1 MARIPVAHPVPVRRI
16 HRSVPVAA
24 LVVSLYGPSALAADP
39 VPAAPALPRL
49 GISPGEP
56 QNRSAQPA
64 LPFGVSTSKSSG
76 FVLDF
81 HGYLLMPLT
90 LGFNERDNPLPGQG
104 KTVVHNPP
112 LIPLNSRSFSHTGV
126 VPTPYGQLNFSYG
139 NSLLSATLILAAE
152 NFTEATGLYNPVEQL
167 GARDAFLSLNLSQ
180 QLGTPFELRVGAY
193 TSRYGVMGSYD
204 LGRYGTPLIARTNTI
219 GETATMGLP
228 LQEGLTLVVEEGIG
242 GQLGKPNANTVSSQ
256 YNDYAFTE
264 AGATFVAHA
273 HAGLD
278 VQHLV
283 QVGLHYF
290 YAWTRD
296 DTAGTG
302 LQPDGKI
309 SVFGAD
315 ARLTAGPYGHL
326 YAGLGITSLT
336 NARSVS
342 GAIEVLNARG
352 GPEIMAQYLGGEAS
366 NGDGTLTTV
375 GAQYDLSVSRLLF
388 GESFQGLSP
397 DILVSLFGIYTKVSS
412 DAPDADGD
420 TKLKIGAEAT
430 YNALSWF
437 GVSGRFD
444 HVAPGDTN
452 AESFNVITPR
462 VLFHNG
468 WDSQMEIAL
477 SYSHFIYGGGVVI
490 DTGSPPTPSPE
501 IVPDGDVLALTGW
514 LWW

>member
-1 MARIPVAHPVPVRRI
+1 MARIPVAH
-16 HRSVPVAA
+16 SVPLVALVAA
-24 LVVSLYGPSALAADP
+24 LSLHASPAAAADP
-39 VPAAPALPRL
+39 PPAQALPRL

-90 LGFNERDNPLPGQG
+90 LGFNERDNPQPGQG
-104 KTVVHNPP
+104 QTVVHNPP
-112 LIPLNSRSFSHTGV
+112 LVPLNSRSFSHTGV
-126 VPTPYGQLNFSYG
+126 VPTPYGQLNFTYG

-152 NFTEATGLYNPVEQL
+152 NFTDATGLYNPVEQL
-167 GARDAFLSLNLSQ
+167 GARDAYLSVNLSEQ
-180 QLGTPFELRVGAY
+180 MGTPFELRVGAY
-193 TSRYGVMGSYD
+193 TGRYGVMGSYD

-219 GETATMGLP
+219 GETATLGAQLNND
-228 LQEGLTLVVEEGIG
+228 LTLVLEEGLG

-256 YNDYAFTE
+256 FNDYAFTE
-264 AGATFVAHA
+264 AGATFVGHV

-278 VQHLV
+278 FGRWLQLGV
-283 QVGLHYF
+283 HYF

-296 DTAGTG
+296 DTADTG
-302 LQPDGKI
+302 VTPDGKI

-315 ARLTAGPYGHL
+315 ARLLGGPYGHL

-336 NARSVS
+336 NARPVS

-352 GPEIMAQYLGGEAS
+352 GPELMAQYLGGDAS
-366 NGDGTLTTV
+366 NGDGALTTL
-375 GAQYDLSVSRLLF
+375 GAQYDLSVARLMF
-388 GESFQGLSP
+388 GDRFQGLSP

-412 DAPDADGD
+412 DAPEADGD
-420 TKLKIGAEAT
+420 SKLKLGAELT

-444 HVAPGDTN
+444 HVAPGDSA
-452 AESFNVITPR
+452 AEAFNVITPR
-462 VLFHNG
+462 LLFHNG

-477 SYSHFIYGGGVVI
+477 SYSHFVYGGAVVI
-490 DTGSPPTPSPE
+490 ETGSPPTPSPQT
-501 IVPDGDVLALTGW
+501 VPDGDVLALTGW